1 MLMQISFNAQN
12 DKESI
17 KYLINFKKM
26 KCFFLLMTL
35 YKATH
40 WNIYQFRSSHRRC
53 SVKKGAFGNFA
64 KFTRKHL
71 CQGLFFNKVTGLRPT
86 TLFKKRQW
94 HRYFPVNF
102 AKFLRTSFLQ
112 NTSRR
117 LLPPIFLTKWTS
129 LCLCQKGNTLPL
141 RKKCPYL
148 EFFRSGFFEDLRFQS
163 ECWKIQMSRVIL
175 RIMTLFTHCEGH

>member
-17 KYLINFKKM
+17 KCLINFKKM

-64 KFTRKHL
+64 KFTGKHL
-71 CQGLFFNKVTGLRPT
+71 CQGLFFNKLAGLIPA
-86 TLFKKRQW
+86 TLLKKRL
-94 HRYFPVNF
+94 RDRCFPVTF
-102 AKFLRTSFLQ
+102 AKFLTTPFNRMPLGDCFWPVVAYWKYADLK
-112 NTSRR
+112 RR
-117 LLPPIFLTKWTS
+117 I
-129 LCLCQKGNTLPL
+129 
-141 RKKCPYL
+141 
-148 EFFRSGFFEDLRFQS
+148 
-163 ECWKIQMSRVIL
+163 
-175 RIMTLFTHCEGH
+175 

>member
-1 MLMQISFNAQN
+1 MPVFECFWSQKYSLKFQPKIKSTTNFSVTFCNST
-12 DKESI
+12 ESGTGGFLW
-17 KYLINFKKM
+17 KR
-26 KCFFLLMTL
+26 CFE
-35 YKATH
+35 
-40 WNIYQFRSSHRRC
+40 
-53 SVKKGAFGNFA
+53 NFA
-64 KFTRKHL
+64 KFTGKHL
-71 CQGLFFNKVTGLRPT
+71 CQGLFFNKVTGLRPA

-148 EFFRSGFFEDLRFQS
+148 EFFRSGFFEDLRF
-163 ECWKIQMSRVIL
+163 
-175 RIMTLFTHCEGH
+175 